1 MNFGLILLEADVT
14 RELPIPA
21 VGFGLI
27 GFGLLI
33 LLLLATLSMGKGRPH
48 S

>member
-1 MNFGLILLEADVT
+1 MVLLET
-14 RELPIPA
+14 ELPIPA

-27 GFGLLI
+27 ALGI
-33 LLLLATLSMGKGRPH
+33 LLTMLLVTLAIGKGRPH